1 MVKKIMVALAA
12 GMLLFAGCNRQP
24 AQPGQ
29 AGQAASG
36 AGGQMARDRAGFSA
50 SLATPLSAED
60 QAIWS
65 NLEQRSNNP
74 NKVVFRVGSV
84 SRNWDEHPSS
94 RALRQWAIE
103 VKRLLGDKIEFQ
115 LFFNGSLGTTA
126 DQILGGLQGRSFE
139 ASEYN
144 VGAFAEYTRAF
155 LPLDVMYLI
164 PDVNTGLKAIAGEAG
179 EIMRQR
185 CISDTGLNTLI
196 FTNIGMRHITNS
208 RRAILT
214 PRDMSGLKI
223 RVQNNPLHILAMRQ
237 LGASPTPIAY
247 AELFTALQQRVVDGQ
262 ENPISNIYDQNYAE
276 VQSYMTLTNHMF
288 TVGTLVINNS
298 WFMEQNAEVQQAFRS
313 GVRAAEEY
321 TAIETI
327 KVEEALLDELRK
339 GMVVEELTTEQFNAF
354 RDLSIQ
360 TWDQAAQRIGR
371 DYFEQVRASIERTL
385 AD

>member
-1 MVKKIMVALAA
+1 MVKKIMVALVA

-24 AQPGQ
+24 AQTGQ

-65 NLEQRSNNP
+65 NLEQRSNNQ

-126 DQILGGLQGRSFE
+126 DQILGGLQARSFE

-237 LGASPTPIAY
+237 LGAAPTPIAY

-276 VQSYMTLTNHMF
+276 VQAHMTLTNHMF
-288 TVGTLVINNS
+288 TAGTLVVNNN
-298 WFMEQNAEVQQAFRS
+298 WLQEQSAEVHQAFRAAA
-313 GVRAAEEY
+313 RAAEAY
-321 TAIETI
+321 TATETI
-327 KVEEALLDELRK
+327 KVETALVAELRK
-339 GMVVEELTTEQFNAF
+339 GMQVQEMTPEGYAQFKEI
-354 RDLSIQ
+354 SMQ
-360 TWDQAAQRIGR
+360 TWDQAAQRIGKE
-371 DYFEQVRASIERTL
+371 YFDQVRTAIERSR
-385 AD
+385 